1 MLNTFWAD
9 EAGLATVEYALLLAF
24 IVVVA
29 VTAWSTLGSSV
40 NAVISDVGSDLF
52 GN

>member
-1 MLNTFWAD
+1 MLKKCWAD

-40 NAVISDVGSDLF
+40 NAVLTDVGSDFLS
-52 GN
+52 N

>member
-1 MLNTFWAD
+1 MLNMFWAD
-9 EAGLATVEYALLLAF
+9 EAGLASVEYALLLAF

-29 VTAWSTLGSSV
+29 ITAWSTLGESV
-40 NAVISDVGSDLF
+40 NTVISDVGSDLF

>member
-9 EAGLATVEYALLLAF
+9 EAGLASVEYALLLAF

-29 VTAWSTLGSSV
+29 ITAWSTLGESV
-40 NAVISDVGSDLF
+40 NTVISDVGSDLF

>member
-1 MLNTFWAD
+1 MLEKFWAD
-9 EAGLATVEYALLLAF
+9 EAGLVSVEYALLLAL

-40 NAVISDVGSDLF
+40 NAVIADVGSDLF
-52 GN
+52 SD